1 MAKKTT
7 RRDFLK
13 KGISAGV
20 ALWISKE
27 GTLGSNLIAGQAFD
41 VIIEGGLIID
51 GVSDREYLADVGI
64 VGERIQTIG
73 DLKGAQARSVVDASG
88 KIVSPGFIDIHS
100 HTGSDLLIN
109 PKAESKVRQGV
120 TTELSGN
127 CGGSEF
133 PRQKSA
139 RKDWANLE
147 QLQYLLNEKRIA
159 VNFASL
165 VGNGTV
171 RAFVMGEEMRAPT
184 EKEMELMKGIVA
196 EAMEQG
202 AFGLSTGLEYAPS
215 GFASSDELIKL
226 CCVVARF
233 GGFYST
239 HIRSEDSLALEAVG
253 ESIFIAE
260 NGVLPLQISHL
271 KISGNINRWKMPL
284 MIDLIERAHERGLPV
299 TADRYPYTAYSTGLS
314 VFYPKWARDGG
325 TEGLVKRLKNGE
337 TRERMKE
344 ETIMSVKNNNSW
356 ESMLIVGVEK
366 DENSWLEGKR
376 IHEAAAELNQDPYE
390 FACNLLIREE
400 GYVSI
405 VGFGMSD
412 DNTEM
417 VLKHPLVML
426 GSDGSALA
434 PYGELNKGIP
444 HPRNYGAFPRF
455 LSLYARQKK
464 LVSLPEAVKK
474 MTSMPAAKMG
484 LQDRGI
490 IKKGYFA
497 DLVIFDPDSIN
508 DRATYTQPKQYPV
521 GIDKVFVNGK
531 VVVDKGEHTGE
542 LPGKVLFG
550 PGKKA

>member
-1 MAKKTT
+1 
-7 RRDFLK
+7 
-13 KGISAGV
+13 
-20 ALWISKE
+20 
-27 GTLGSNLIAGQAFD
+27 
-41 VIIEGGLIID
+41 
-51 GVSDREYLADVGI
+51 
-64 VGERIQTIG
+64 
-73 DLKGAQARSVVDASG
+73 
-88 KIVSPGFIDIHS
+88 
-100 HTGSDLLIN
+100 
-109 PKAESKVRQGV
+109 
-120 TTELSGN
+120 
-127 CGGSEF
+127 
-133 PRQKSA
+133 
-139 RKDWANLE
+139 
-147 QLQYLLNEKRIA
+147 
-159 VNFASL
+159 
-165 VGNGTV
+165 
-171 RAFVMGEEMRAPT
+171 
-184 EKEMELMKGIVA
+184 
-196 EAMEQG
+196 
-202 AFGLSTGLEYAPS
+202 
-215 GFASSDELIKL
+215 
-226 CCVVARF
+226 
-233 GGFYST
+233 
-239 HIRSEDSLALEAVG
+239 
-253 ESIFIAE
+253 
-260 NGVLPLQISHL
+260 
-271 KISGNINRWKMPL
+271 
-284 MIDLIERAHERGLPV
+284 
-299 TADRYPYTAYSTGLS
+299 
-314 VFYPKWARDGG
+314 
-325 TEGLVKRLKNGE
+325 
-337 TRERMKE
+337 MKE

-376 IHEAAAELNQDPYE
+376 IHEAAATLKQDPYE
-390 FACNLLIREE
+390 FACDLLIREE

-464 LVSLPEAVKK
+464 LVSLPEAIKK

-497 DLVIFDPDSIN
+497 DLVIFDPDSID
-508 DRATYTQPKQYPV
+508 DRATYTQPKQYPA

>member
-1 MAKKTT
+1 MASKTT

-20 ALWISKE
+20 ALWISGE
-27 GTLGSNLIAGQAFD
+27 RIIDRSLMAGQAFD
-41 VIIEGGLIID
+41 VIIRGGLIID
-51 GVSDREYLADVGI
+51 GVSDREYMADVGI
-64 VGERIQTIG
+64 VDERIQTIG
-73 DLKGAQARSVVDASG
+73 NLEGSKARSIVNASG
-88 KIVSPGFIDIHS
+88 RIVSPGFIDIHS
-100 HTGSDLLIN
+100 HTDSNLLIN
-109 PKAESKVRQGV
+109 PRAESKVRQGV

-127 CGGSEF
+127 CGSSDF
-133 PRQKSA
+133 PLQESK

-147 QLQYLLNEKRIA
+147 QLQSLLIEKRIA

-165 VGNGTV
+165 VGHGTV

-184 EKEMELMKGIVA
+184 EKEMDLMRGIVA

-215 GFASSDELIKL
+215 GFASSDELVEL
-226 CCVVARF
+226 CRIVERF

-239 HIRSEDSLALEAVG
+239 HIRSEDSLALEALG

-260 NGVLPLQISHL
+260 KGGLPLQISHL
-271 KISGNINRWKMPL
+271 KISGKINWWKMPL

-314 VFYPKWARDGG
+314 VFYPKWARNGG
-325 TEGLVKRLKNGE
+325 AEGLVKRLKDSE

-344 ETIMSVKNNNSW
+344 ETIRSVKNNNSW
-356 ESMLIVGVEK
+356 ESLLIVGVEK
-366 DENSWLEGKR
+366 SENGWLEGKR
-376 IHEAAAELNQDPYE
+376 IHEAAAELNRDPYE
-390 FACNLLIREE
+390 FACDLLIKEE
-400 GYVSI
+400 GYVSV
-405 VGFGMSD
+405 VGFGMSEE
-412 DNTEM
+412 NTEM

-426 GSDGSALA
+426 GSDGSAIA

-484 LQDRGI
+484 LRDRGI
-490 IKKGYFA
+490 VKKGYFA
-497 DLVIFDPDSIN
+497 DIVIFDPESIQ
-508 DRATYTQPKQYPV
+508 DRATYTQPKQYPA

-531 VVVDKGEHTGE
+531 LVVDKGEHTGE

>member
-1 MAKKTT
+1 MARKTT

-20 ALWISKE
+20 ALWISGEKIIDR
-27 GTLGSNLIAGQAFD
+27 SLIAGQVFD
-41 VIIEGGLIID
+41 VIIKGGLIID
-51 GVSDREYLADVGI
+51 GVSDREYMADIGI
-64 VGERIQTIG
+64 VGERIQAIG
-73 DLKGAQARSVVDASG
+73 NLEGAKATLVVDASRR
-88 KIVSPGFIDIHS
+88 IVCPGFIDIHS
-100 HTGSDLLIN
+100 HTGSNLLTN
-109 PKAESKVRQGV
+109 PRAESKIRQGV
-120 TTELSGN
+120 TSELSGN
-127 CGGSEF
+127 CGSSDF
-133 PRQKSA
+133 PLQESK
-139 RKDWANLE
+139 RKDWVNLE
-147 QLQYLLNEKRIA
+147 QLHSLLSEKKIA

-165 VGNGTV
+165 IGHGTV

-215 GFASSDELIKL
+215 GFASSDELIEL
-226 CCVVARF
+226 CRIVKRF

-239 HIRSEDSLALEAVG
+239 HIRSEDNLALEAIG

-260 NGVLPLQISHL
+260 KASLPLQISHL
-271 KISGNINRWKMPL
+271 KISGKINWWKMPL
-284 MIDLIERAHERGLPV
+284 MIDLIERAKKRGLRV

-325 TEGLVKRLKNGE
+325 AEGLVKRLKDGE
-337 TRERMKE
+337 TRERMRE
-344 ETIMSVKNNNSW
+344 ETIKSVKSNNSW
-356 ESMLIVGVEK
+356 ESLLIVGVEK
-366 DENSWLEGKR
+366 SENSWLEGKS
-376 IHEAAAELNQDPYE
+376 IHEAAAGLNQDPYD
-390 FACNLLIREE
+390 FACNLLIKEA
-400 GYVSI
+400 GNVSI
-405 VGFGMSD
+405 VGFGMSEV
-412 DNTEM
+412 NTEM

-426 GSDGSALA
+426 GSDGSAIA

-464 LVSLPEAVKK
+464 LVSLPDAIKK

-484 LQDRGI
+484 LRDRGI

-497 DLVIFDPDSIN
+497 DLVIFDPESIK
-508 DRATYTQPKQYPV
+508 DRATYTQPKQYPA

>member
-20 ALWISKE
+20 ALWISRE
-27 GTLGSNLIAGQAFD
+27 GTLGSSLIAGQAFD

-51 GVSDREYLADVGI
+51 GVSDRGYLADVGI

-73 DLKGAQARSVVDASG
+73 DLKGAQARSVVNASG

-226 CCVVARF
+226 CRVVARF

-271 KISGNINRWKMPL
+271 KISGNINWWKMPL

-325 TEGLVKRLKNGE
+325 AEGLVKRLKNGE

-356 ESMLIVGVEK
+356 ESILIVGVEK

-376 IHEAAAELNQDPYE
+376 LHEAAAELNQDPYE
-390 FACNLLIREE
+390 FACDLLIREG

-405 VGFGMSD
+405 IGFGMSD

-426 GSDGSALA
+426 GSDGSAIA

-497 DLVIFDPDSIN
+497 DLVIFDPDSID
-508 DRATYTQPKQYPV
+508 DRATYTQPKRYPV